1 MKKSVL
7 NYILAGVMLTG
18 LVAEAKPLAAELV
31 MRGGRSWKGQIVNR
45 DGEWIEFSTGTA
57 AQPIRL
63 GASTVQELIFAVD
76 IDAAALVQMNQ
87 NREYAQAITLL
98 EQALKP
104 YAIFSDIPSNLTLYN
119 GQLMELYFKT
129 GAYDKTLQ
137 IADTVAKDDRD
148 PALQRKSKV
157 FQGLAL
163 IEANRVEEAEA
174 LFAAQGWTADLPDDA
189 PPEDLYITA
198 KFMVA
203 KKEYARAIEIAA
215 KVVAFNSQDPEW
227 LRPAELLCAEIYTE
241 LGMLDSADE
250 VIRQITLLYKN
261 TDEEEQARKLK
272 IRVDGLRAGL

>member
-1 MKKSVL
+1 MKKTVF
-7 NYILAGVMLTG
+7 NAILAGVLLSG
-18 LVAEAKPLAAELV
+18 LVVQAKPLAAELI
-31 MRGGRSWKGQIVNR
+31 MPGGRTWKGEIVSR
-45 DGEWIEFSTGTA
+45 DGEWIVFSTSTS

-63 GASTVQELIFAVD
+63 GASTVQELIFTLDFD
-76 IDAAALVQMNQ
+76 IAALEQMNR
-87 NREYAQAITLL
+87 NREYAQAIALL

-104 YAIFSDIPSNLTLYN
+104 YGIYNDIPSNLTPYEGL
-119 GQLMELYFKT
+119 LMELYFKT
-129 GAYDKTLQ
+129 GVYDKTLQ
-137 IADTVAKDDRD
+137 IADKVAKDVRN

-163 IEANRVEEAEA
+163 IEANRVGEAEA
-174 LFAAQGWTADLPDDA
+174 LFAAQGWTEDLPDDA

-261 TDEEEQARKLK
+261 TDEEEQALKLK
-272 IRVDGLRAGL
+272 TRVDGLRAGR